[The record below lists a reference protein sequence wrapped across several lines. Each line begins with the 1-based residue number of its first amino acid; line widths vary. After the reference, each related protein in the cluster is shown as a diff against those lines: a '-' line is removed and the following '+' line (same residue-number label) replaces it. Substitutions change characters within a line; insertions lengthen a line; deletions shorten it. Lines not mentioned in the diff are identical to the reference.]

1 MTVDITT
8 VDTETVDI
16 VTVDL
21 TTADNVTVDITTVDT
36 VTVDITTV
44 DIVTVDI
51 TTVDITTVD
60 IEIVDRHCRQLICS
74 EILCPPE
81 KADTIPEKL
90 LKLSRGCKHCK
101 LNSTN
106 FPSLTPP
113 HGPLASALMFTLYI
127 LLSA

>member
-8 VDTETVDI
+8 V
-16 VTVDL
+16 
-21 TTADNVTVDITTVDT
+21 DNVTVDITTVDT

-44 DIVTVDI
+44 DIV
-51 TTVDITTVD
+51 TVDITTVD

>member
-1 MTVDITT
+1 MAVDITT
-8 VDTETVDI
+8 VGI
-16 VTVDL
+16 
-21 TTADNVTVDITTVDT
+21 

-51 TTVDITTVD
+51 TTVDIETVD
-60 IEIVDRHCRQLICS
+60 RYCRQLICS

-81 KADTIPEKL
+81 EADTIPEKL
-90 LKLSRGCKHCK
+90 LKLSRGCK

-113 HGPLASALMFTLYI
+113 HGTLASALMFTLYI
-127 LLSA
+127 PLSA